1 MHGTSSNHPL
11 RIGFLLPAD
20 VAIGN
25 RANGVVRQARMQ
37 AAALRARGHEVLQ
50 LQSWDWQDPAQ
61 LDVLH
66 VFVGGP
72 ALLDIERTHGVG
84 SRGILVL
91 SPIIDSN
98 QPFLAYRSAA
108 IAGNLGNRLLT
119 VPGVLRRQALASD
132 LVVCRSR
139 HEVLRVTSGLGVAT
153 ECTSLVLNGADPPQ
167 QVPAEQ
173 RNELQRRLGL
183 PEAFVLHISAF
194 TQPRKNVLR
203 LVEATA
209 RLGYPLLIAGNAE
222 SGAVLE
228 SLRRREG
235 PGLRLLGF
243 VDATTKAL
251 LYASCKVFCLPSL
264 HEGTGLAALEAGA
277 YGCNVVIT
285 RNGGA
290 PDYFGDDADYV
301 DPFDQSDIERALA
314 RAWIRAPGPAL
325 SERLRLEL
333 TWERS
338 ALALERAYREAL
350 IRKTSAAGP
359 VR

>member
-1 MHGTSSNHPL
+1 MHGTPANQPL

-20 VAIGN
+20 VAVGN

-37 AAALRARGHEVLQ
+37 AAALRLRGHDVLL

-72 ALLDIERTHGVG
+72 ALLGIERTHGVG
-84 SRGILVL
+84 SRGILAL

-108 IAGNLGNRLLT
+108 IAGSLGSRLLT

-139 HEVLRVTSGLGVAT
+139 HEVLRVTSGLGVAAERT
-153 ECTSLVLNGADPPQ
+153 ALVLNGADPPQ

-173 RNELQRRLGL
+173 GTELRRRLGL
-183 PEAFVLHISAF
+183 PEAFVLHVSAF
-194 TQPRKNVLR
+194 TQPRKNALR
-203 LVEATA
+203 MVRAAE
-209 RLGYPLLIAGNAE
+209 RLGYPLVIAGNAE
-222 SGAVLE
+222 PGEVLE
-228 SLRRREG
+228 ELRRRAG

-251 LYASCKVFCLPSL
+251 LYASCRVFCLPSL

-301 DPFDQSDIERALA
+301 DPFDESAIESALQ
-314 RAWIRAPGPAL
+314 RAWNRAPSHAL
-325 SERLRLEL
+325 SERLSGEL

-338 ALALERAYREAL
+338 ALALERAYCQAL
-350 IRKTSAAGP
+350 ARRTPAPGP
-359 VR
+359 AP